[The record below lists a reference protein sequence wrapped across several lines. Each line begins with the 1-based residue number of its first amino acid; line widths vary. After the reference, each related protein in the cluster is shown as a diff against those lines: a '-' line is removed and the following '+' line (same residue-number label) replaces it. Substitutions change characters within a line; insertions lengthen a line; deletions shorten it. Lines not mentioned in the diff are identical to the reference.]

1 MNAAAL
7 LGRLKPAKRER
18 SGPGLLA
25 RLRRRKAGGD
35 SDDAPRVRKE
45 RRPLSPLAKRLLG
58 AYAALALGLGGLA
71 GWLAMNAEHTTEA
84 WRAAIPSVE
93 VPVKGAQAPTP
104 PVAPPAAAAAVPV
117 QPAPPAA
124 APAITPA
131 TAPPPAAAAPPP
143 PAVAVAMN
151 EPVTL
156 TPAPVPGLVEDSRNG
171 PLPRIAEDGR
181 KPWQVY
187 ARPFPAADRRPRI
200 AIVLAEM
207 GISGVTTGNALQKLP
222 PTITLAF
229 VPYAERLDNWVERAR
244 GKGHEVMLSVP
255 MEPQDYPRND
265 PGPNALLTMLP
276 PERNMERLEWS
287 LGKAVGYVGIT
298 STTGS
303 KFTANPDAVN
313 PVIAAMKARGL
324 MVLDARANPRSVAG
338 TLAGQAGVPRAFAD
352 RVIDRDL
359 SRGAIDD
366 QLAELEAIAKAN
378 GAAVGIGAPY
388 PSTIERINLWLTGLA
403 DRGIAIVPVS
413 AVANMQKQ

>member
-25 RLRRRKAGGD
+25 RLRRRKGGGD
-35 SDDAPRVRKE
+35 SDDAPRARKE
-45 RRPLSPLAKRLLG
+45 RRPLSSLAKRLLG
-58 AYAALALGLGGLA
+58 AYAVLALGLGGLV

-93 VPVKGAQAPTP
+93 VAVKGAQP
-104 PVAPPAAAAAVPV
+104 PAPPAAAAAVPV
-117 QPAPPAA
+117 QTAPPVAAPAMTPPPAAVAPAPPAA
-124 APAITPA
+124 
-131 TAPPPAAAAPPP
+131 PPPL
-143 PAVAVAMN
+143 AVAVN

-244 GKGHEVMLSVP
+244 GKGHEVMLSIP

-265 PGPNALLTMLP
+265 PGPNALLSMLP